1 MKKTNDYF
9 WVNFS
14 RANKIRHNSKMLAGR
29 IEVIVGPM
37 FAGKTT
43 EMLRRIDRAELGRK
57 RCIVMK
63 YNKDQRYSVEKVST
77 HDENMHEALPCA
89 ELLPHLNTCL
99 AYDVIGVDEGQFF
112 PDIVE
117 FSEKLANFGKTV
129 IVAALDGTF
138 QRRPFGHVLE
148 LMSKCETIT
157 KLTAV
162 CKVTGGD
169 AAFSKRIVNSTDIEL
184 IGGSESYTAAS
195 RSAFNEKATNGQIN
209 LTIGPVKCG
218 KTTELLRVLNR
229 YVIAGRKVVFIR
241 PDFVNDHHK
250 PKFDVKLVKELPSEE
265 ELADYEVVGIDEAQN
280 FANIADW
287 ADKLADNGK
296 IVMVS
301 AVDGDQMRKPYPNI
315 IELFPRCEKVTKLDS
330 ICPLTGLPAPFTAN
344 VDGMKLIPISRLGI
358 LNRMSLGLA
367 LHTQQTL

>member
-1 MKKTNDYF
+1 MSAPKNSRHF
-9 WVNFS
+9 FS
-14 RANKIRHNSKMLAGR
+14 FAMQAGR

-43 EMLRRIDRAELGRK
+43 EMLRRIDRAELGRR

-77 HDENMHEALPCA
+77 HDENMHDAIPCA
-89 ELLPHLNTCL
+89 ELMPHFNTCL
-99 AYDVIGVDEGQFF
+99 AYDVVGVDEGQFF
-112 PDIVE
+112 PDVVE
-117 FSEKLANFGKTV
+117 FSEKLANYGKTV

-148 LMSKCETIT
+148 LMSKCESIT

-169 AAFSKRIVNSTDIEL
+169 AAFSKRTVNSNDIEL
-184 IGGSESYTAAS
+184 IGGAESYTAAS
-195 RSAFNEKATNGQIN
+195 RSAFNEKPTNGQIN
-209 LTIGPVKCG
+209 LTIGPVKSG

-241 PDFVNDHHK
+241 PADIVDHHK
-250 PKFDVKLVKELPSEE
+250 PKFEMKLVENLPSME
-265 ELADYEVVGIDEAQN
+265 ELQDYDVIGVDEAQR
-280 FANIADW
+280 FPNIADW
-287 ADKLADNGK
+287 ADDLADAGK
-296 IVMVS
+296 IVTIS
-301 AVDGDQMRKPYPNI
+301 SVDGDQARKPFQNI
-315 IELFPRCEKVTKLDS
+315 IELFPRCETVHKLDS

-344 VDGMKLIPISRLGI
+344 VDGLKLIPISRLGM
-358 LNRMSLGLA
+358 LNRLSLGLA
-367 LHTQQTL
+367 LNTQQSL

>member
-1 MKKTNDYF
+1 MQ
-9 WVNFS
+9 
-14 RANKIRHNSKMLAGR
+14 AGR

-77 HDENMHEALPCA
+77 HDENMHDAIPCA
-89 ELLPHLNTCL
+89 ELMPHLNTCL
-99 AYDVIGVDEGQFF
+99 AYDTIGVDEGQFF

-117 FSEKLANFGKTV
+117 FSEKLANYGKTV

-148 LMSKCETIT
+148 LMSKCESIT

-169 AAFSKRIVNSTDIEL
+169 AAFSKRTVKSTDIEL
-184 IGGSESYTAAS
+184 IGGAEMYTAAS
-195 RSAFNEKATNGQIN
+195 RSAFNEKPTNGQIH
-209 LTIGPVKCG
+209 LTIGPVKSG

-229 YVIAGRKVVFIR
+229 YVIAGRKVIFLR
-241 PDFVNDHHK
+241 PRDVVDHHK
-250 PKFDVKLVKELPSEE
+250 PKFEMRLVDSLPSQE
-265 ELADYEVVGIDEAQN
+265 ELKDYDVIGVDEAQR
-280 FANIADW
+280 FDNIADW
-287 ADKLADNGK
+287 ADALADSGK
-296 IVMVS
+296 IVTIS
-301 AVDGDQMRKPYPNI
+301 SVDGDQSRKPYPNI

-344 VDGMKLIPISRLGI
+344 VDGLKLIPISRLGI

-367 LHTQQTL
+367 LNAQQSL